1 MVGCP
6 FDRLSCGADLR
17 CAPRRC
23 GPVSSRR
30 RTYRWS
36 ERWERAGA
44 AGELRV
50 FENPRGHAIGAPRLT
65 IAPRVEPQEIT
76 WQLIE
81 ASIAVSIG
89 SACSVRTSVRHGPLS
104 LPNHMGQP
112 IFAAA
117 RDARAHG
124 SGSQH
129 AGRHAPSVRPLTI
142 LNARRPRLDRRRG
155 IRREIGFSLRV
166 MNQRPA
172 APSAPF

>member
-6 FDRLSCGADLR
+6 FDRLSCGADLAR
-17 CAPRRC
+17 SALPVAVGLCLLAAAPID
-23 GPVSSRR
+23 GQSGG
-30 RTYRWS
+30 S
-36 ERWERAGA
+36 ERVLLES
-44 AGELRV
+44 
-50 FENPRGHAIGAPRLT
+50 FEFSKTRGHAIGAPRLT

-117 RDARAHG
+117 RDAGWQPSR
-124 SGSQH
+124 
-129 AGRHAPSVRPLTI
+129 AGRHDPPAGPLA
-142 LNARRPRLDRRRG
+142 LLSPMKRAQAQ
-155 IRREIGFSLRV
+155 S
-166 MNQRPA
+166 
-172 APSAPF
+172 

>member
-1 MVGCP
+1 MGLCLP
-6 FDRLSCGADLR
+6 AA
-17 CAPRRC
+17 APIDGQSGGR
-23 GPVSSRR
+23 
-30 RTYRWS
+30 
-36 ERWERAGA
+36 ERVLLES
-44 AGELRV
+44 
-50 FENPRGHAIGAPRLT
+50 FEFSKTRGHAIGAPRLT

-117 RDARAHG
+117 RDAGWQPRR
-124 SGSQH
+124 

-172 APSAPF
+172 AISAPF